1 LQNDWVP
8 LPKNLIGKITG
19 EPPPS
24 PEPAPIVPQVFDGH
38 GVRCKVCAHPA
49 REEIERRY
57 VTMNPRGITRWVADN
72 GYPTLSVAV
81 LEKHFR
87 DCVVGELLLSKGA
100 QQSAENFRARVE
112 KLVSRCEG
120 YLDEF
125 DEQEPSDFGKDW
137 KGLSSVLN
145 QLRAALELYGKALG
159 HLGPDNVINII
170 ESPQFQA
177 VIVPIANITARCEH
191 CGPSVEKL
199 LTTDGE

>member
-1 LQNDWVP
+1 M
-8 LPKNLIGKITG
+8 
-19 EPPPS
+19 
-24 PEPAPIVPQVFDGH
+24 PIVHEIFDERGA
-38 GVRCKVCAHPA
+38 RCKVCAHPA

-57 VTMNPRGITRWVADN
+57 VTTNPRGISRWVADN
-72 GYPTLSVAV
+72 GYPTVSVPV

-87 DCVVGELLLSKGA
+87 DCIVGELLLAKGA
-100 QQSAENFRARVE
+100 QQSAENFRARCE
-112 KLVSRCEG
+112 KLVKRIEG

-125 DEQEPSDFGKDW
+125 DDQETPDGTNLPKDW

-177 VIVPIANITARCEH
+177 VIVPIANIAARCEK
-191 CGPSVEKL
+191 CGPPIEKL
-199 LTTDGE
+199 LSEGSD